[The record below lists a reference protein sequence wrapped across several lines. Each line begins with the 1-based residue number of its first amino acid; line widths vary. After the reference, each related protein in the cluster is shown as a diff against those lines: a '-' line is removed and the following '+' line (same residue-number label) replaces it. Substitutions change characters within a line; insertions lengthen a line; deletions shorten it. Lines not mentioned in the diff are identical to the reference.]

1 MKNLCTVRCPHTS
14 NPSEDDMVIS
24 FGSMS
29 IWTRPSINSNESY
42 DGYGYVM
49 SDYSGTRYGA
59 QDDETDYG
67 PTSWVNPN
75 YPIYGRTVGSS
86 RETYVHHVQTW
97 LTNYSGYMTW
107 YDYCI
112 NLDGCSSLFE
122 PHRSSSFM

>member
-1 MKNLCTVRCPHTS
+1 M
-14 NPSEDDMVIS
+14 
-24 FGSMS
+24 FWSMHVLEYAS
-29 IWTRPSINSNESY
+29 KESRPSTNSNESY

-49 SDYSGTRYGA
+49 SDYSGTIYGA

-75 YPIYGRTVGSS
+75 YPIYGRIVGSA

-107 YDYCI
+107 YDYCM
-112 NLDGCSSLFE
+112 NLDGCSTLFE